1 MIVEQVFYYY
11 FLHNNNKH
19 NKTNI
24 SIKHKIFVRIL
35 SVSIH
40 NFIVATG

>member
-24 SIKHKIFVRIL
+24 SIKHKIFVRKL
-35 SVSIH
+35 SVSMH
-40 NFIVATG
+40 YFIIDTG